1 MTDSSENATPQKS
14 IKPRSSNSLV
24 QIHIKQEFQFE
35 FVPRNTE
42 ESEFHDLVDFG
53 DVAISVQSVVPVTR
67 LGHERVRERER
78 ERERERMLCIGKKPM
93 GRSIM
98 MSYCKVLYL

>member
-1 MTDSSENATPQKS
+1 M
-14 IKPRSSNSLV
+14 V

-67 LGHERVRERER
+67 LGHEKERDNGVNWKETK
-78 ERERERMLCIGKKPM
+78 GKTNND
-93 GRSIM
+93 
-98 MSYCKVLYL
+98 VLLQSFVPVT